1 MQLKPIA
8 QIVIAMGAAA
18 LSLGSAAQAADNV
31 LQLPKVVEKAVTTH
45 PEVRARYQDFVSS
58 LEGQNIARGGWRPQ
72 VTAQGWVGKEW
83 RSHMPGQSNYDWNRP
98 GWNLDLRQLIF
109 DGGITS
115 NNIKQW
121 GFEKLSGYY
130 ELMATSNNLAN
141 EATAAYLD
149 VQRYREMRSLARDN
163 YSVHETT
170 LKQLR
175 ERQQS
180 GVGRG
185 VDLEQANGRLALA
198 QTNLMTESNNLNDV
212 TQRYRRVVGEYPVAE
227 LEPVADVGA
236 KLPASAG
243 TVNFVD
249 SLRTNPSLL
258 SKQALVQAA
267 QAGEKSA
274 KGSRAPLVELRAGVG
289 RDRSQPDGIYRDMQ
303 TAHVQV
309 LMTYN
314 LYRGGA
320 DEARVRQTAAQAYA
334 ARDVAD
340 YTCRN
345 VQQELSISWNNIMR
359 LRQQMPFLQEH
370 EQSTAKVRLAY
381 QQQFQIGQRTLLD
394 LLNTENELFDA
405 RRALLNAQYDLK
417 KAEYQWLA
425 LSDKLL
431 STLGLTQ
438 PHTGD
443 LPQEQQSLVLPDDL
457 LQACMTPVPDTS
469 NLAPVLAY
477 GEGDKPPVLKTSVK

>member
-8 QIVIAMGAAA
+8 QIVIAMGAVA
-18 LSLGSAAQAADNV
+18 LSLGSAAQTADNV

-236 KLPASAG
+236 KLPASTG

-431 STLGLTQ
+431 ATLGLTQ

>member
-8 QIVIAMGAAA
+8 QIVIAMGAVA
-18 LSLGSAAQAADNV
+18 LSLGSAAQTADNV

-98 GWNLDLRQLIF
+98 GWSLNLRQLIF

-115 NNIKQW
+115 NNISQW

-130 ELMATSNNLAN
+130 ELMATTNNLAN

-212 TQRYRRVVGEYPVAE
+212 TQRYRRVVGEYPAAE
-227 LEPVADVGA
+227 LEPVADVGG
-236 KLPASAG
+236 KLPASTG
-243 TVNFVD
+243 TLNFVD
-249 SLRTNPSLL
+249 SLRANPSLL

-303 TAHVQV
+303 TSHVQV

-345 VQQELSISWNNIMR
+345 VQQELSVSWNNIMR
-359 LRQQMPFLQEH
+359 LRHQMPFLQEH
-370 EQSTAKVRLAY
+370 EQSTSKVRLAY

-431 STLGLTQ
+431 TTLDLVQ
-438 PHTGD
+438 PHAGD
-443 LPQEQQSLVLPDDL
+443 LPQEQQSLTVPDDL
-457 LQACMTPVPDTS
+457 LQACMTPMPDTS

-477 GEGDKPPVLKTSVK
+477 GEGDKPPVLKTSTK

>member
-1 MQLKPIA
+1 MQRTPIA
-8 QIVIAMGAAA
+8 QLVIALGTATLALGAAA
-18 LSLGSAAQAADNV
+18 QTPGTAQQLST
-31 LQLPKVVEKAVTTH
+31 VVEKAVTTH
-45 PEVRARYQDFVSS
+45 PEVRARYQDFMSS
-58 LEGQNIARGGWRPQ
+58 LEGQNVARGGLRPQ
-72 VTAQGWVGKEW
+72 VTAQGWIGKEW
-83 RSHMPGQSNYDWNRP
+83 RSHMENSASYNWNRP

-115 NNIKQW
+115 NTVRQW

-130 ELMATSNNLAN
+130 ELMAATNNLAN

-149 VQRYREMRSLARDN
+149 VQRYREMQVLASDN
-163 YSVHETT
+163 FAVHEST

-198 QTNLMTESNNLNDV
+198 QSNLMTESNNLNDV
-212 TQRYRRVVGEYPVAE
+212 MQRYRRVVGEYPAADLDVA
-227 LEPVADVGA
+227 PDVKAQMPQAGA
-236 KLPASAG
+236 
-243 TVNFVD
+243 VQNFTE
-249 SLRTNPSLL
+249 SLRHNPSLL

-267 QAGEKSA
+267 QAGATAS

-289 RDRSQPDGIYRDMQ
+289 RDRNQPAGDYRDQ
-303 TAHVQV
+303 QSAHVQL

-320 DEARVRQTAAQAYA
+320 DEARIRQTAAQSYA

-345 VQQELSISWNNIMR
+345 IQQELSVSWNNIIR
-359 LRQQMPFLQEH
+359 LRQQLPFLREH
-370 EQSTAKVRLAY
+370 ELSTSKVRVAY

-417 KAEYQWLA
+417 KYEYQWLG
-425 LSDKLL
+425 LSSQLL
-431 STLGLTQ
+431 STLGLAQ
-438 PHTGD
+438 PHASD
-443 LPQEQQSLVLPDDL
+443 LPQEQQSLVVPDDM
-457 LQACMTPVPDTS
+457 LQACLTPTPDTS
-469 NLAPVLAY
+469 NLAPIVAY
-477 GEGDKPPVLKTSVK
+477 GEGDKPPVLQTK

>member
-18 LSLGSAAQAADNV
+18 LSLGAAAQTAGNV

-45 PEVRARYQDFVSS
+45 PEVRARYQDFMSS
-58 LEGQNIARGGWRPQ
+58 LEGQNVARGGWRPQ

-115 NNIKQW
+115 NNISQW

-149 VQRYREMRSLARDN
+149 VQRYREMQILARDN

-198 QTNLMTESNNLNDV
+198 QSNLMTESNNLNDV
-212 TQRYRRVVGEYPVAE
+212 SQRYRRVVGEYPVAE
-227 LEPVADVGA
+227 LEPVADIGG
-236 KLPASAG
+236 KLPASTG
-243 TVNFVD
+243 TANFVD
-249 SLRTNPSLL
+249 SLRANPSLL

-314 LYRGGA
+314 LYRGGS

-425 LSDKLL
+425 LSSKLL
-431 STLGLTQ
+431 ETLGLAQ
-438 PHTGD
+438 PHSGD
-443 LPQEQQSLVLPDDL
+443 LPQEQQSLTLPDDL
-457 LQACMTPVPDTS
+457 LQACMTPLPDTT
-469 NLAPVLAY
+469 NLAPVIAY
-477 GEGDKPPVLKTSVK
+477 GEGDKPPVLKTTR